1 MSKLK
6 KICFR
11 FSPCRVPIII
21 ALLFNLVQAET
32 CLAGVLEKVQL
43 YDVHEI
49 TLSGPTYGSVDS
61 PTCQVDLVTK
71 WRHESGQPSYQI
83 YGFWDS
89 NGKGGQSGN
98 VFKVRFCPTKL
109 GKWTLVK
116 TTWHGHLGRVFTG
129 WKPVPQSELNGQKEG
144 YSIVCVSSFRKGFW
158 EVDEDDA
165 RGRWYKRSD
174 GSHQYIF
181 GNTMYSFLSEYDDK
195 GPTGGNIA
203 DDISRNSRYFKK
215 VRFSITGD
223 RYPHPEEKPFL
234 DNSGKP
240 TDNGNFSHRPNPAW
254 FYNRVDLAVR
264 EAFNNDLIADLIL
277 NGPDTKDSRSVLAA
291 SENAGDCT
299 PILKYIAARYGSYP
313 NVWIC
318 LSNEFDIKN
327 PRYQPKDIVRFGTT
341 MRKYLPYPTPMS
353 VHSRPRDWDKELNAR
368 PWHDHVIIQK
378 KLKKMP
384 IAADW
389 VSRNHYIG
397 GNVPIID
404 DELAYEG
411 KGDGW
416 SEPDVIESHLGAF
429 LGGGYGTTGHKP
441 ASKRGH
447 YFHGNFK
454 ASEHKSADNLLWF
467 RRVIDKNITF
477 WKMAPV
483 PAFSVREAQVRAP
496 VRGSDTGDTSI
507 GIFQNIDGEFRAM
520 EWPGHEYVLG
530 TNKAHKGILAK
541 LPEGKWQVIRYD
553 IIAKKQKQ
561 LSFGAVGTF
570 TFDAPDSRAV
580 LFHFKKCLRPK

>member
-467 RRVIDKNITF
+467 SRVIDKNITF

-483 PAFSVREAQVRAP
+483 PAFSVRAAQVRAP

-507 GIFQNIDGEFRAM
+507 GIFQNIDGEFRVM

-530 TNKAHKGILAK
+530 TNKAYKSIRAK
-541 LPEGKWQVIRYD
+541 LPRGKWQVIRYD

-561 LSFGAVGTF
+561 LSFGAAGTF

>member
-6 KICFR
+6 KICFLVITLLLTIIPADTS
-11 FSPCRVPIII
+11 FAGAYGKVP
-21 ALLFNLVQAET
+21 
-32 CLAGVLEKVQL
+32 L
-43 YDVHEI
+43 YDIHEI
-49 TLSGPTYGSVDS
+49 TLSGPTYGPQDS
-61 PTCQVDLVTK
+61 SARDVNLVTK

-83 YGFWDS
+83 YGFWDGD
-89 NGKGGQSGN
+89 GKGGLSGGI
-98 VFKVRFCPTKL
+98 FKVRFCPTKL
-109 GKWTLVK
+109 GLWTLVK
-116 TTWHGHLGRVFTG
+116 TTSN
-129 WKPVPQSELNGQKEG
+129 KSELNGQKEG

-158 EVDEDDA
+158 EVDKDA
-165 RGRWYKRSD
+165 AHGRWYKRSD

-181 GNTMYSFLSEYDDK
+181 GNTMYSFLSEYNDK

-223 RYPHPEEKPFL
+223 RYPHPKEKPFL
-234 DNSGKP
+234 DNSGQP
-240 TDNGNFSHRPNPAW
+240 TDNGNFSHRQNPAW
-254 FYNRVDLAVR
+254 FYHRVDLAVR
-264 EAFNNDLIADLIL
+264 EAYKNDLIADLII
-277 NGPDTKDSRSVLAA
+277 NGPDTKDSRSVLNA

-313 NVWIC
+313 NIWIC

-327 PRYQPKDIVRFGTT
+327 PKYKTSDIVKFGHKL
-341 MRKYLPYPTPMS
+341 RQFLPYPTPMS
-353 VHSRPRDWDKELNAR
+353 VHSRPRDWYKELNAR

-378 KLKKMP
+378 KLKKLP

-389 VSRNHYIG
+389 VSRNHRIG
-397 GNVPIID
+397 GNVPVID

-416 SEPDVIESHLGAF
+416 LEGDVIESHLGAF

-441 ASKRGH
+441 ASKKGH

-467 RRVIDKNITF
+467 RRVVNNNITF
-477 WKMAPV
+477 WKM
-483 PAFSVREAQVRAP
+483 AP

-507 GIFQNIDGEFRAM
+507 GIFQNIDREFRVM

-530 TNKAHKGILAK
+530 TNKAYESIRAK
-541 LPEGKWQVIRYD
+541 LPKGKWHVTCYD

-561 LSFGAVGTF
+561 LSFGAAGIF
-570 TFDAPDSRAV
+570 TFDSPDSRAV
-580 LFHFKKCLRPK
+580 LFHFKK

>member
-6 KICFR
+6 KICFL
-11 FSPCRVPIII
+11 VITLLLTIIP
-21 ALLFNLVQAET
+21 ADTSF
-32 CLAGVLEKVQL
+32 AGVYGKVPL
-43 YDVHEI
+43 YDIHEI
-49 TLSGPTYGSVDS
+49 TLSGPTYGPQDS
-61 PTCQVDLVTK
+61 SARDVNLVTK

-483 PAFSVREAQVRAP
+483 PAFSVRAAQVRAP

-507 GIFQNIDGEFRAM
+507 GIFQNIDGEFRVM

-530 TNKAHKGILAK
+530 TNKAYKSIRAK
-541 LPEGKWQVIRYD
+541 LPRGKWQVIRYD

-561 LSFGAVGTF
+561 LSFGAAGTF

>member
-1 MSKLK
+1 MYPIQFPIT
-6 KICFR
+6 ICYGFPQ
-11 FSPCRVPIII
+11 SGVPLII
-21 ALLFNLVQAET
+21 ASLLNVI
-32 CLAGVLEKVQL
+32 LAGNSFAGTPPQGVLWTPLEVSRRLLTGWTEKVPL

-49 TLSGPTYGSVDS
+49 TLSGPTYGPLDS
-61 PTCQVDLVTK
+61 PTRQIDLVTK

-83 YGFWDS
+83 YGFWD
-89 NGKGGQSGN
+89 GDGMGGLSGDI
-98 VFKVRFCPTKL
+98 FKVRFCPTKL
-109 GKWTLVK
+109 GLWTLVK
-116 TTWHGHLGRVFTG
+116 TASN
-129 WKPVPQSELNGQKEG
+129 KSELNGQKEG
-144 YSIVCVSSFRKGFW
+144 YSIMCVSSSGKGFW
-158 EVDEDDA
+158 EVDEDNGTPQGGNPA
-165 RGRWYKRSD
+165 KGRWYKRSD

-181 GNTMYSFLSEYDDK
+181 GNTMYSFLSEYNEK

-203 DDISRNSRYFKK
+203 DDISRNSHYFKK

-223 RYPHPEEKPFL
+223 RYSHPKEKPFL
-234 DNSGKP
+234 NNSGKP
-240 TDNGNFSHRPNPAW
+240 TDNGNFSHRQNPAW

-264 EAFNNDLIADLIL
+264 EAYKNDLIADLII
-277 NGPDTKDSRSVLAA
+277 NGPDTKDSRSVLSA

-378 KLKKMP
+378 KLKKLP

-397 GNVPIID
+397 CNVPVID

-416 SEPDVIESHLGAF
+416 SEKDVIESHLGAF

-441 ASKRGH
+441 AGKRGH

-454 ASEHKSADNLLWF
+454 ASEHKSADNLLWL

-483 PAFSVREAQVRAP
+483 RD
-496 VRGSDTGDTSI
+496 SDLVDTNL
-507 GIFQNIDGEFRAM
+507 GIFQNIDREFRAM

-530 TNKAHKGILAK
+530 TNKAHKSIRAK
-541 LPEGKWQVIRYD
+541 LPRGKWQVRRYD

-561 LSFGAVGTF
+561 LSFGATGTF

-580 LFHFKKCLRPK
+580 LFHFKK

>member
-6 KICFR
+6 KICFG
-11 FSPCRVPIII
+11 FPLCGVPLIIASLLNFVLADTSPCWKGSSTFAGTPP
-21 ALLFNLVQAET
+21 Q
-32 CLAGVLEKVQL
+32 GVLWTDKVPL

-49 TLSGPTYGSVDS
+49 TLSGPTYGPQDNPARDVNI
-61 PTCQVDLVTK
+61 VTN

-98 VFKVRFCPTKL
+98 VFKVRFCPTKV
-109 GKWTLVK
+109 GKWTLIETK
-116 TTWHGHLGRVFTG
+116 SNKPELHGQR
-129 WKPVPQSELNGQKEG
+129 EG
-144 YSIVCVSSFRKGFW
+144 YSIVCTPSSNKGFW
-158 EVDEDDA
+158 IVDKDSTG
-165 RGRWYKRSD
+165 GRWYKRNDS
-174 GSHQYIF
+174 SHPYIV

-195 GPTGGNIA
+195 GPTGGNIV

-223 RYPHPEEKPFL
+223 RYPHPKEKPFL

-240 TDNGNFSHRPNPAW
+240 TDNGNFSHRQNPAW

-277 NGPDTKDSRSVLAA
+277 NGPDTKESRSVLAA

-327 PRYQPKDIVRFGTT
+327 PKYQPKDIVRFGTT
-341 MRKYLPYPTPMS
+341 IRKFLPYPTPIS
-353 VHSRPRDWDKELNAR
+353 VHSRSRDWDKELNAR

-378 KLKKMP
+378 KLKKLP

-397 GNVPIID
+397 GNVPVID

-411 KGDGW
+411 RGDGW

-483 PAFSVREAQVRAP
+483 
-496 VRGSDTGDTSI
+496 RGSDTGDTSL
-507 GIFQNIDGEFRAM
+507 GIFQNIDREFRVM

-530 TNKAHKGILAK
+530 TNKAYKSIRAK
-541 LPEGKWQVIRYD
+541 LPGGKWHVRRYD
-553 IIAKKQKQ
+553 IIDKKQKQ
-561 LSFGAVGTF
+561 LSFGATGTF

-580 LFHFKKCLRPK
+580 LFHFKK

>member
-6 KICFR
+6 KICFLVITLLLTIIPPETT
-11 FSPCRVPIII
+11 FAGAYGKVP
-21 ALLFNLVQAET
+21 
-32 CLAGVLEKVQL
+32 L
-43 YDVHEI
+43 YDIHEI
-49 TLSGPTYGSVDS
+49 TLSGPTYGPQDS
-61 PTCQVDLVTK
+61 SARDVNLVTK
-71 WRHESGQPSYQI
+71 WCHESGQPSYQI

-89 NGKGGQSGN
+89 DGKGGQSGN

-109 GKWTLVK
+109 GKWTLVN
-116 TTWHGHLGRVFTG
+116 TTSN
-129 WKPVPQSELNGQKEG
+129 KSELNGQKEG
-144 YSIVCVSSFRKGFW
+144 YSIVCVSSSRKGFW
-158 EVDEDDA
+158 KVDKDA
-165 RGRWYKRSD
+165 AQGRWYKRSD
-174 GSHQYIF
+174 GSHPYII
-181 GNTMYSFLSEYDDK
+181 GNTMYSFLSEYNDK

-254 FYNRVDLAVR
+254 FYNRVDLAIR
-264 EAFNNDLIADLIL
+264 EAYKNDLIADLII
-277 NGPDTKDSRSVLAA
+277 NGPDTKDSRSVLTA

-378 KLKKMP
+378 KLKKLP

-389 VSRNHYIG
+389 VSRNHHIG
-397 GNVPIID
+397 GNVPVID

-454 ASEHKSADNLLWF
+454 ALEHKSADNLLWL
-467 RRVIDKNITF
+467 RKVIDENITF

-483 PAFSVREAQVRAP
+483 
-496 VRGSDTGDTSI
+496 RGSDTDDTSL
-507 GIFQNIDGEFRAM
+507 GIFQNIDREFRVM

-553 IIAKKQKQ
+553 IIAKNQEQ
-561 LSFGAVGTF
+561 LSLGASGTF

-580 LFHFKKCLRPK
+580 LFHFKK